1 MTGSRGTLVTL
12 NFQAVAKGNTTVT
25 IPNLSVRN
33 SQGRSGRHR
42 QSPGDCHRKIE
53 SMKRRRNQRGL
64 TLVEL
69 IVAFTIM
76 LILTTMAVPL
86 ARARVR
92 MERERE
98 LRYCLREMR
107 NAIDKYK
114 DYCDAGYFGPPK
126 LGTNC
131 YPETLEILVEGQKL
145 TYAGRQEDEVPAQAS
160 PGTRSPAPPSGACAA
175 TRTIPSPPVG
185 AAKMYSMCTPKPAK
199 RMPDGTPYSEC

>member
-1 MTGSRGTLVTL
+1 MSR
-12 NFQAVAKGNTTVT
+12 
-25 IPNLSVRN
+25 
-33 SQGRSGRHR
+33 
-42 QSPGDCHRKIE
+42 RK
-53 SMKRRRNQRGL
+53 SQRGL

-69 IVAFTIM
+69 IVAFTIL
-76 LILTTMAVPL
+76 LILSSMAVPL

-98 LRYCLREMR
+98 LRYCLREMQ

-145 TYAGRQEDEVPAQAS
+145 NTPDGKKVKFLRRIPKDPFTGTTEWGMRSDQDDPKSTTWGGQNVFNIYTKTSDKDAS
-160 PGTRSPAPPSGACAA
+160 
-175 TRTIPSPPVG
+175 
-185 AAKMYSMCTPKPAK
+185 
-199 RMPDGTPYSEC
+199 GTPYSDY

>member
-1 MTGSRGTLVTL
+1 
-12 NFQAVAKGNTTVT
+12 
-25 IPNLSVRN
+25 
-33 SQGRSGRHR
+33 
-42 QSPGDCHRKIE
+42 
-53 SMKRRRNQRGL
+53 MKRRKNQRGL

-69 IVAFTIM
+69 IVAFTIL
-76 LILTTMAVPL
+76 LILSSMAVPL

-98 LRYCLREMR
+98 LRYCLREMQ

-145 TYAGRQEDEVPAQAS
+145 NTPDGKKVKFLRKVPKDPFTGSTEWGMRSDQDDPKSTTWGGQNVFNVYTKTTEKDAS
-160 PGTRSPAPPSGACAA
+160 
-175 TRTIPSPPVG
+175 
-185 AAKMYSMCTPKPAK
+185 
-199 RMPDGTPYSEC
+199 GTPYAEY

>member
-1 MTGSRGTLVTL
+1 MSR
-12 NFQAVAKGNTTVT
+12 
-25 IPNLSVRN
+25 
-33 SQGRSGRHR
+33 
-42 QSPGDCHRKIE
+42 RK
-53 SMKRRRNQRGL
+53 SQRGL

-69 IVAFTIM
+69 IVAFTIL
-76 LILTTMAVPL
+76 LILSSMAVPL

-98 LRYCLREMR
+98 LRYCLREMQ

-145 TYAGRQEDEVPAQAS
+145 NTPDGKKVKFLRRIPKDPFTGTTEWGMRSDQDDPKSTTWGGQNVFNVYTKTSDKDAS
-160 PGTRSPAPPSGACAA
+160 
-175 TRTIPSPPVG
+175 
-185 AAKMYSMCTPKPAK
+185 
-199 RMPDGTPYSEC
+199 GTPYSDY